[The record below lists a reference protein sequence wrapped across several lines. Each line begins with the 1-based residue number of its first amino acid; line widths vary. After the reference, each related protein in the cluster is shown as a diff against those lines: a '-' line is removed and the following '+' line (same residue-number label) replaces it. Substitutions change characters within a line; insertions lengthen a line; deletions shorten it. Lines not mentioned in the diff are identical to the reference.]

1 MTNMKLA
8 DGTEIYVDRWRYYTD
23 REYAFFGEILGWAGA
38 NGAIVAAVE
47 DRLHA
52 RYLRRGINGNII
64 ECDPLSCE
72 GFQDISL
79 EGALKLGFT
88 TSEYQAGLR
97 RQILVAQYIQTER
110 ELAAE
115 QLPPTDQWNMFVR
128 EGSDDWDEW
137 DPLRR
142 VPYPK
147 EAHFEQYE
155 VVGWSQGTVPDRS
168 QRPLDRFRAEFEL
181 RDNSTGAI
189 FNSGHSLAE
198 IGLES
203 ISIKDALTLGFSTLE
218 YHEALRTRLLERRH
232 LIDEQDLAE
241 ARFPPPEVRR
251 VFKTEGRECTRR
263 LDLLSRFHRQEP
275 ALDPMFRSMDPKADL
290 WDWLTRRER
299 PHPRKASRQ
308 DPFEKSVVDSVKLR

>member
-1 MTNMKLA
+1 MTTMKHA
-8 DGTEIYVDRWRYYTD
+8 DGTDIYVDRWRYYAD
-23 REYAFFGEILGWAGA
+23 REYAFYGEILGWLGED
-38 NGAIVAAVE
+38 GSIVASVE
-47 DRLHA
+47 DRLQS
-52 RYLRRGINGNII
+52 RYLRRGINGNIV
-64 ECDPLSCE
+64 ECASLSHE

-97 RQILVAQYIQTER
+97 RQILVAQYVQNEL
-110 ELAAE
+110 ELATE
-115 QLPPTDQWNMFVR
+115 QRPPTDSWQMFVR

-142 VPYPK
+142 VPYPD
-147 EAHFEQYE
+147 EVHFDRYE
-155 VVGWSQGTVPDRS
+155 VVGWSQNAVADGS
-168 QRPLDRFRAEFEL
+168 QGPSDRFLAEFQL
-181 RDNSTGAI
+181 RDNATGAI
-189 FNSGHSLAE
+189 FDSGHHLAE

-203 ISIKDALTLGFSTLE
+203 LSIKDALTLGFSTLE

-241 ARFPPPEVRR
+241 GRFPPAGVRR
-251 VFKTEGRECTRR
+251 IFALEGRECTRR
-263 LDLLSRFHRQEP
+263 LDMLSRFHRREP
-275 ALDPMFRSMDPKADL
+275 VLDPMFRSLDPKADL

-308 DPFEKSVVDSVKLR
+308 DPFEKSVVDSAKQR